1 MCGIDFP
8 GMREAFLA
16 FQRSKNPQFGLK
28 DSQTQDADALFSSAV
43 AGATTGGLL
52 SAVARTLLSNKIGW
66 DV

>member
-1 MCGIDFP
+1 
-8 GMREAFLA
+8 MREAFLA

-52 SAVARTLLSNKIGW
+52 SAVARTLLSKI
-66 DV
+66 